1 MPFLNDP
8 IMKIHG
14 SDKWILVNDFIYYDV
29 GQKIE
34 IKSGFIH
41 DLASVP
47 VPLNLIFRK
56 HGDHSKAAIVHDY
69 LYSNQGLVSQ
79 FKRYTR
85 AESDE
90 IFHKAMLES
99 GVNKVKAWFMW
110 AGVRSGGYFA
120 WKN

>member
-1 MPFLNDP
+1 MPFLNEP
-8 IMKIHG
+8 IMKMFEA
-14 SDKWILVNDFIYYDV
+14 DQWELTNDFIYYD
-29 GQKIE
+29 GAQKIE
-34 IKSGFIH
+34 IKAGFVH

-69 LYSNQGLVSQ
+69 LYSNQGLVSAY
-79 FKRYTR
+79 KRYTR

-90 IFHKAMLES
+90 IFYKAMLES
-99 GVNKVKAWFMW
+99 GVNKFKAWLMW
-110 AGVRSGGYFA
+110 AGVRSGGFIA